1 MRKSALAETRY
12 FTEADLPTGSM
23 SEMKKSLNKIFAML
37 PDKTVIYPGHGEA
50 TDAEFEKKN
59 NPYL

>member
-1 MRKSALAETRY
+1 
-12 FTEADLPTGSM
+12 M

-37 PDKTVIYPGHGEA
+37 PDKTVIYPGYGEA

>member
-1 MRKSALAETRY
+1 
-12 FTEADLPTGSM
+12 M

-59 NPYL
+59 NFTYKNNIERGRAHDRNF